1 MAESLYALLMLIVEM
16 TPYLMF
22 GFLCAGILHVAVP
35 QSFYKNYL
43 SQNSFK
49 SVVLAA
55 LFGIPLPLC
64 SCGVL
69 PTAMSLRKEGA
80 SKGATTAFLTATPQ
94 TGVDSILATYSVFGW
109 AFTIIRPIAAIVT
122 SLFSGGLVALF
133 SKNDDK
139 TGDDVTENACTDDCC
154 DDDCCND
161 EHTSKNKI
169 IEALRYGYVSMLQDI
184 GTHLVI
190 GLIIAG
196 LIAICIPDSFLLQF
210 SSMPLLE
217 MVAATVIAIP
227 MYVCATGSI
236 PIAAALMLKGLT
248 PGAALVFLMAGP
260 AVSFASLVVVK
271 KVMGMKT
278 MLIYLASIIIGAF
291 SFGLIID
298 YLMPLE
304 WFSEIQMV
312 KDCCDAHFP
321 IASVII
327 TIVFTLL
334 LINAILKKY
343 LHKSHYHE
351 CSHDTIVYKVDGMK
365 CNHCKASVEKNIS
378 EIKGVE
384 SVTADLTTN
393 TVVVHGHVDSKAIQ
407 SVIESLGFSF
417 LGKNNDEK

>member
-122 SLFSGGLVALF
+122 SLFSGGLVAMF
-133 SKNDDK
+133 SKDDEESVA
-139 TGDDVTENACTDDCC
+139 DVDEDACS
-154 DDDCCND
+154 DDCCNS

-169 IEALRYGYVSMLQDI
+169 VEALRYGYVSMLQDI

-271 KVMGMKT
+271 KVMGLKT

-291 SFGLIID
+291 SFGLMID
-298 YLMPLE
+298 YLMPSK

-312 KDCCDAHFP
+312 KDCCDAHLP
-321 IASVII
+321 IVNVVI

-334 LINAILKKY
+334 LVNAILKKY
-343 LHKSHYHE
+343 VHKSHHHE
-351 CSHDTIVYKVDGMK
+351 CGCSHDTVVYGVEGMK
-365 CNHCKASVEKNIS
+365 CNHCKANVEKNIANLH
-378 EIKGVE
+378 GVE
-384 SVTADLTTN
+384 SVTADITEN
-393 TVVVHGHVDSKAIQ
+393 TVTVHGHADSEEIKK
-407 SVIESLGFSF
+407 VVESLGFTF
-417 LGKNNDEK
+417 LGKKDR